1 MIDTDRSVISIVSE
15 VTYPCALRFRQ
26 VMERVTESGETSDE
40 CQVTGQVTLRWT
52 ESIVGVDCRSLYD
65 DEPIVG
71 FNGKGYGN
79 V

>member
-1 MIDTDRSVISIVSE
+1 
-15 VTYPCALRFRQ
+15 
-26 VMERVTESGETSDE
+26 MERVTESGETSDE